1 MGCPECAA
9 LTLGMNVANG
19 ARIFLLYIS
28 AQISYPPSIHKF
40 LYVGAHED
48 LLLVAKKKET
58 RNKDTEKNAPKRPG
72 SFDDDLFLGIR
83 EATD

>member
-1 MGCPECAA
+1 
-9 LTLGMNVANG
+9 MNVANG

-40 LYVGAHED
+40 LYVGAHD
-48 LLLVAKKKET
+48 VYYWWLKKKKLET
-58 RNKDTEKNAPKRPG
+58 KTPKKNAPKRPC